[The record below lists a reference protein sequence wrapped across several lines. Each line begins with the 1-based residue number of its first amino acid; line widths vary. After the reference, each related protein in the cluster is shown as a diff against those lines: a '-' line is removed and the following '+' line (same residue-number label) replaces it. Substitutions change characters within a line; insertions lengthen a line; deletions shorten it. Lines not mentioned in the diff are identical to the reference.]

1 MDARVVAGVGRK
13 EVEGRGG
20 YTPVM
25 GRVFKVYLSGPRVYC
40 CSSCKCHLANHD
52 EIISKQFQ
60 GTHGRAYLFEKVV
73 NVCLGAKED
82 RILIT
87 GLHTVADIRCNVC
100 HAVLGWKYL
109 EAFEQSQKYK
119 EGKFIIEKAKMSKE
133 SG

>member
-1 MDARVVAGVGRK
+1 
-13 EVEGRGG
+13 
-20 YTPVM
+20 M
-25 GRVFKVYLSGPRVYC
+25 GRVFKVYLNGPRVYC
-40 CSSCKCHLANHD
+40 CSSCKCHLASHD

-60 GTHGRAYLFEKVV
+60 GTHGRAYLFDKVV

-87 GLHTVADIRCNVC
+87 GLHTVADIHCNVC
-100 HAVLGWKYL
+100 HTVLGWKYL

-133 SG
+133 SD